1 MFIGRTEVEA
11 ETPILWPPGAK
22 SWLIRKD
29 PDVEAETPILYPPD
43 AKNWLIWKDPVIGK
57 DWRQE
62 EKGMTEDEMVAWHH
76 QLDGHE
82 SDWALGVGDRQ
93 GSLACCSPWGHKELD
108 TTEWLNW
115 TDSGTVTFL
124 IERHLSQWH
133 LLSIVLLKGIAT
145 HSSIPAWR
153 IPWTEELGGLQSMRS
168 QRVGHDWV
176 TNTYKC

>member
-1 MFIGRTEVEA
+1 MKPVHTKGNQCWIFIGRTDVEVE
-11 ETPILWPPGAK
+11 TPK
-22 SWLIRKD
+22 FWL
-29 PDVEAETPILYPPD
+29 PDV
-43 AKNWLIWKDPVIGK
+43 KNWLIWKDPDAGK

-62 EKGMTEDEMVAWHH
+62 EKGLTEDEMVRWHH
-76 QLDGHE
+76 QLNGQE
-82 SDWALGVGDRQ
+82 FEQTPGVGGGQ